1 MKTAEMFKILS
12 ELTGQTRILTIPRI
26 FVERTGSHTAAILLA
41 QALYWHTTQADEQG
55 WVRKSDA
62 DIFHELLIKRDQLTE
77 IREVLKGF
85 GLVHAR
91 RGLPASSHYKVDIDQ
106 FVRAFVGDNAVQ
118 DGSNPMKMPD
128 QTRLGENPKQDRAK
142 TPNLTPE
149 KRVPDVVSDPP
160 SFNTLSTTLKE
171 EKSGGISTGDLVGE
185 QTGRREP
192 PQRNLIIETIA
203 AYDATLNAMEP
214 QVRIKFTELQR
225 ITKRSET
232 TFRAWVRD
240 HVTPHMERLGSSFS
254 ASVDAAC
261 KAATLSNPNYA
272 LHDFVKSISSAVPTK
287 APSQAKGTASKATV
301 DPLQAFIQGVL
312 DESDV

>member
-62 DIFHELLIKRDQLTE
+62 DVYNELLIKRDQLTE
-77 IREVLKGF
+77 IREVLKSF

-118 DGSNPMKMPD
+118 DGSNPLKTPN
-128 QTRLGENPKQDRAK
+128 QTSSGENPKQDRGK

-149 KRVPDVVSDPP
+149 KRVPDVVPDPP
-160 SFNTLSTTLKE
+160 SFISINTL
-171 EKSGGISTGDLVGE
+171 EKKGGVSTGDLLGE
-185 QTGRREP
+185 QTGRQEP
-192 PQRNLIIETIA
+192 PGQQQKKLIMDTMA
-203 AYDATLNAMEP
+203 VYDRVLDALPAQT
-214 QVRIKFTELQR
+214 RIKLVELQR
-225 ITKRSET
+225 ISKRPET
-232 TFRAWVRD
+232 QFRAWVREF
-240 HVTPHMERLGSSFS
+240 VYPEMERLGTGFP
-254 ASVDAAC
+254 AAVDAAC
-261 KAATLSNPNYA
+261 KAGVLANPSYCLS
-272 LHDFVKSISSAVPTK
+272 DFVKSISSAVPPRGPSHGK
-287 APSQAKGTASKATV
+287 AKASEATV
-301 DPLQAFIQGVL
+301 DPFQAFLQRMI
-312 DESDV
+312 DETDG